1 MHPIRALVLY
11 EVLAATG
18 IGMTAATGSL
28 LQLQVGMSVAD
39 IAFVNIV
46 FWLTIILME
55 LPTGMLADGR
65 GRIWSV
71 RAGITLFAA
80 SCFMYAGVRGVGTA
94 LVAEIAMGVAHAFI
108 SGAESAWVTDALKKR
123 GEEHLVPRA
132 FGSQA
137 MAAAV
142 GFLIGG
148 ILGGLLGTVDLR
160 LGWIA
165 AGIFVSASA
174 FVAWRV
180 MDDAGEI
187 DDRPTELE
195 ALRLSCQALRGRPAL
210 LWSVA
215 ASMVLGLVVVFNH
228 LWQPFFLEDVG
239 QANLGWICVPIQGA
253 ILSAG
258 WLARRHGAFAGR
270 GAEGIALALF
280 LSGAGLVAVTAVA
293 RMPLMLSALVVHEFG
308 RGLFRPLMS
317 TYTQQRVDSRFRATF
332 GSLQSL
338 LGKTGFALALVLM
351 WFLSDGKDASRET
364 IAFIWVVAGIL
375 LMCGAFALWKFRP
388 REG

>member
-1 MHPIRALVLY
+1 MHPIRSLSLY
-11 EVLAATG
+11 EFLATFG
-18 IGMTAATGSL
+18 IGLTAATGSL
-28 LQLQVGMSVAD
+28 LQLKVGMSIAD

-71 RAGITLFAA
+71 RVGITVFALG
-80 SCFMYAGVRGVGTA
+80 CFAYAGVQGVRSA
-94 LVAEIAMGVAHAFI
+94 LVAEVMLGIAHAFI

-123 GEEHLVPRA
+123 GEERLIGHA

-142 GFLIGG
+142 GFLAGG
-148 ILGGLLGTVDLR
+148 VLGGWLGTIDLR
-160 LGWIA
+160 LGWIG
-165 AGIFVSASA
+165 AGVLVSASA

-180 MDDAGEI
+180 MDDSGEI

-195 ALRLSCQALRGRPAL
+195 AFRLSCRALRGRPAL

-215 ASMVLGLVVVFNH
+215 ASVVLGLVVVFNH
-228 LWQPFFLEDVG
+228 LWQPFFVEEVG
-239 QANLGWICVPIQGA
+239 QADLGWLCVPIQGS
-253 ILSAG
+253 ILFAG
-258 WLARRHGAFAGR
+258 WRVRRHGAFAGR
-270 GAEGIALALF
+270 GAEGIVLALL
-280 LSGAGLVAVTAVA
+280 LSGAGLVAVTAVSG
-293 RMPLMLSALVVHEFG
+293 MPLMLTGLAVHEFG

-317 TYTQQRVDSRFRATF
+317 AYTQQRVDSRFRATF

-338 LGKTGFALALVLM
+338 LGKTGFASALLLA

-364 IAFIWVVAGIL
+364 ISFIWTVAGTL
-375 LMCGAFALWKFRP
+375 LVLGALLLWKFRP
-388 REG
+388 KEA

>member
-1 MHPIRALVLY
+1 MHPIRALSLY
-11 EVLAATG
+11 EFLATFG

-46 FWLTIILME
+46 FWLTVILME

-71 RAGITLFAA
+71 RIGITLFAPG
-80 SCFMYAGVRGVGTA
+80 CFAYAGVQGVGTA
-94 LVAEIAMGVAHAFI
+94 LVGEIMIGIGHAFI
-108 SGAESAWVTDALKKR
+108 SGADSAWVTDALKKR
-123 GEEHLVPRA
+123 GEGHLIPRA

-142 GFLIGG
+142 GFMIGG
-148 ILGGLLGTVDLR
+148 IIGGLLGTIDLR
-160 LGWIA
+160 LGWIG
-165 AGIFVSASA
+165 AGVFVSASA
-174 FVAWRV
+174 YVAWRV

-195 ALRLSCQALRGRPAL
+195 ALRLSCRALRLRPAL

-215 ASMVLGLVVVFNH
+215 ATMALGLVVVFNH
-228 LWQPFFLEDVG
+228 LWQPYFIADVG
-239 QANLGWICVPIQGA
+239 QARLGWLCVPIQGS
-253 ILSAG
+253 ILLAG
-258 WLARRHGAFAGR
+258 WLARRPGAFAGR

-280 LSGAGLVAVTAVA
+280 LGGAGLVAVAVVGGV
-293 RMPLMLSALVVHEFG
+293 PPMLFALVVHEFG

-317 TYTQQRVDSRFRATF
+317 TYTQQRVDSRYRATF

-338 LGKTGFALALVLM
+338 LGKTGFALALTLV
-351 WFLSDGKDASRET
+351 WFLSDGKDSSRET
-364 IAFIWVVAGIL
+364 IAFIWIVSGSLLVLGAGL
-375 LMCGAFALWKFRP
+375 LWKYRP
-388 REG
+388 HET